1 MMKQD
6 ISGWKVRWDEDR
18 ARRLK
23 AEGAWAD
30 KTIADYA
37 RLMMDKTPDRV
48 LVVDGEVEHTVR
60 DLWVRAERLARSL
73 VQRGYRP
80 GDTVSFQLPNWVE
93 AVEINLAAAMA
104 GLVVHP
110 LVPIY
115 RDSEVQFMLQDCRSR
130 LVFVPGTFRKFDYV
144 EMMRRLKPR
153 IEQHV
158 DVVVVRDDAA
168 EFIGYEGLL
177 SEAQETTDL
186 PGAAPDAVKMIMY
199 TSGTTGR
206 PKGVLHSHNSLQ
218 AENRCRLTHLGLTA
232 DDIMFNPSPVT
243 HVTGA
248 LYSLCLP
255 FTVGVQT
262 VMMDTWDAEAAFD
275 VMKRRNVT
283 GIVAATIFLQGLVGV
298 AKMRGETLPHL
309 RFFLCG
315 GAQVPPDLIREAAQ
329 VFPACVPSRI
339 YGSTE
344 VPCITAGV
352 NTRDN
357 LNMAADT
364 DGQIWLAD
372 ARLVDPVTGK
382 PVAPGQE
389 GEIVANA
396 PQMFL
401 GYARNEDNDD
411 AFDDDGYFKMG
422 DLGRLVGEDYIT
434 VTGRKKDL
442 IIRAGENI
450 SPKEIE
456 DILFNHPD
464 IADISIVAMPDK
476 RTGEAACAFVIP
488 APGRSIDLAEI
499 SRYLIEYGVAKQ
511 KIPERLEIVSEFP
524 RTSVGKVQK
533 HILRQV
539 ARDLIEGEQGV
550 SNGRTA

>member
-1 MMKQD
+1 MMRQD
-6 ISGWKVRWDEDR
+6 VSGWTLRWDEHR
-18 ARRLK
+18 SRRLK
-23 AEGAWAD
+23 AEGAWTD

-37 RLMMDKTPDRV
+37 AAMMRETPDRT
-48 LVVDGEVEHTVR
+48 LVVDGESEHSVR
-60 DLWVRAERLARSL
+60 SLWTRAQALARAL
-73 VQRGYRP
+73 VQRGYQP

-130 LVFVPGTFRKFDYV
+130 LIFIPGSFRRFDYV
-144 EMMRRLKPR
+144 EMMRRLRPR
-153 IEQHV
+153 IEQQM

-168 EFIGYEGLL
+168 EMLGYESLL
-177 SEAQETTDL
+177 TEADSATAL
-186 PGAAPDAVKMIMY
+186 PGADPDAIKMIMY

-218 AENRCRLTHLGLTA
+218 AENRCRHTHLGLTPG
-232 DDIMFNPSPVT
+232 DIMFNPSPVT

-255 FTVGVQT
+255 FTVGVTT
-262 VMMDTWDAEAAFD
+262 VMTDIWDAETAFE
-275 VMKRRNVT
+275 VMERRRVT
-283 GIVAATIFLQGLVGV
+283 GIVAATIFLQGLVDV
-298 AKMRGETLPHL
+298 AKARDKTLPNL

-315 GAQVPPDLIREAAQ
+315 GAQVPPDLVREAARI
-329 VFPACVPSRI
+329 FPNCIPSRI

-352 NTRDN
+352 NTRAK
-357 LNMAADT
+357 LELAAET
-364 DGQIWLAD
+364 DGEIWLAE
-372 ARLVDPVTGK
+372 AKVVDPATGK
-382 PVAPGQE
+382 PVIAGAE

-401 GYARNEDNDD
+401 GYARTEDNDD
-411 AFDDDGYFKMG
+411 AFDDDGFFKMG
-422 DLGRLVGEDYIT
+422 DLGRLTDGGFIT

-442 IIRAGENI
+442 IIRAGENL
-450 SPKEIE
+450 SPKEVE
-456 DILFNHPD
+456 DVLYRHPD
-464 IADISIVAMPDK
+464 IHDVSIVAMPDQ

-488 APGRSIDLAEI
+488 EPDRSIDLAEI
-499 SRYLIEYGVAKQ
+499 SRFLIDYGLARQ
-511 KIPERLEIVSEFP
+511 KIPERLEIVTEFP

-533 HILRQV
+533 HVLRAV
-539 ARDLIEGEQGV
+539 ARKLVEQDQER
-550 SNGRTA
+550 SP